1 MDTRTYK
8 LFHIPFY
15 FFVLLIISVPLSFTL
30 FFENPVDLVKMSA
43 LYITGSFF
51 IIFSLIII
59 TEDNLRNKSNISF
72 VFNRS
77 TDLPVLF
84 FLIAAILSTI
94 FSINPKISL
103 FGQYQRQIGLIT
115 FIYLAVVYFLAS
127 GILQDKKRFTLL
139 FLIAEIIAVT
149 ASLYSFL
156 QLSGNDPFGIQQPGT
171 DRPVST
177 FGNAVFYG
185 GFLVLVF
192 PFSALNISS
201 KKNKILKVLFPA
213 VILAGIILSGT
224 RSAYIALGAEIIL
237 ILIIYFLLKKNNN
250 DTGNASDH
258 NGKIYKNIFM
268 VIAGILFLLM
278 IYMLI
283 FPGSF
288 ISGRII
294 SIFSQSNNPRLV
306 LWQESF
312 NIFYKYP
319 LFGTGI
325 ALFSSAFEEFYSGRL
340 RLLER
345 TGYFDHPHNNFL
357 YMLYSMGI
365 AGFLAYLS
373 ILVFSIRRCY
383 KIISGEINTE
393 TKIIFTAF
401 AVFLTGYIVY
411 GLTNFDDISIL
422 LYLFVFTAAIKAAD
436 TEKTKAVEVNSRLI
450 TAFSIPLILFFSYNI
465 YSSINDMKA
474 DRFFKQGNILIKQGK
489 FAEAVYSMNTAIA
502 LNDYYTDYKYMLS
515 YTVYRQCFSSETM
528 PRESKMNLLN
538 QAARQVEGLK
548 NSHYFINEC
557 DALLSLIYYEMER
570 EQEAKALELKV
581 LKKDP
586 VNITYRINLARYY
599 IKKGDL
605 DKADELMN
613 VVLELR
619 PKSMETYLTAA
630 YLNFKK
636 GNIEAAKNFCLQ
648 ILAAEPGNQF
658 AVKLLNEINTGK
670 KP

>member
-373 ILVFSIRRCY
+373 ILVFSIHRCY

-581 LKKDP
+581 LEKDP

-648 ILAAEPGNQF
+648 ILTAEPGNQF

>member
-288 ISGRII
+288 ISGRIL

-306 LWQESF
+306 LWQDSF

-383 KIISGEINTE
+383 KIITGEINTE

-401 AVFLTGYIVY
+401 AVFLTGYIFY

-422 LYLFVFTAAIKAAD
+422 LYFFVFTAAIKAAD
-436 TEKTKAVEVNSRLI
+436 TEKTKAVEVNSSLI
-450 TAFSIPLILFFSYNI
+450 TAVSIPLILFFSYNI

-474 DRFFKQGNILIKQGK
+474 DRFFKQGNVLIKQGK

-570 EQEAKALELKV
+570 EQEAIALELKV
-581 LKKDP
+581 LEKDP
-586 VNITYRINLARYY
+586 VNITYRINLARFY

>member
-84 FLIAAILSTI
+84 FLIASILSTI

-115 FIYLAVVYFLAS
+115 FIYLAIIYFLVS

-237 ILIIYFLLKKNNN
+237 ILIIYFLLKKNNT
-250 DTGNASDH
+250 DTGNASDP

-383 KIISGEINTE
+383 KIITGEINTE

-436 TEKTKAVEVNSRLI
+436 TEKTKAVEVNSSLI
-450 TAFSIPLILFFSYNI
+450 TAVSIPLILFFSYNI

-581 LKKDP
+581 LEKDP

-599 IKKGDL
+599 IKKGEL

-648 ILAAEPGNQF
+648 ILTAEPGNQF
-658 AVKLLNEINTGK
+658 ALKLLNEINTGK

>member
-306 LWQESF
+306 LWQDSF

-401 AVFLTGYIVY
+401 AVFLTGYIFY

-422 LYLFVFTAAIKAAD
+422 LYFFVFTAAIKAAD
-436 TEKTKAVEVNSRLI
+436 TEKTKAVEVNSSLI
-450 TAFSIPLILFFSYNI
+450 TAVSIPLILFFSYNI

-474 DRFFKQGNILIKQGK
+474 DRFFKQGNVLIKQGK

-581 LKKDP
+581 LEKDP